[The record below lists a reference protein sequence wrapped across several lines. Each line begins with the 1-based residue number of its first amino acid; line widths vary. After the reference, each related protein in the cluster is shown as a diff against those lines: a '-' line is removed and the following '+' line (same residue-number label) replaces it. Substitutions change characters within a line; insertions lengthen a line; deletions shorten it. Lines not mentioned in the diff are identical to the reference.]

1 MPEWS
6 VPASRCRRHHCHTAN
21 TIMVNGIVIV
31 GKYHHWG
38 DTVNVDLPLL
48 SIVVLKKTMLKIA

>member
-1 MPEWS
+1 
-6 VPASRCRRHHCHTAN
+6 
-21 TIMVNGIVIV
+21 MVNGIVIV